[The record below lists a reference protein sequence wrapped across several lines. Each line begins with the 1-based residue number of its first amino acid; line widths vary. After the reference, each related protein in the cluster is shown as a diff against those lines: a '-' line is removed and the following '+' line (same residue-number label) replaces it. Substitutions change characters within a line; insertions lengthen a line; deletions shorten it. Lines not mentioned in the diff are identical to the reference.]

1 MTRTT
6 LVVVA
11 ALLLTACGGT
21 NPGWGT
27 NTLYV
32 SARLSSDGST
42 DGTSARVEVRL
53 GSATGAVVPDATVT
67 LKGNKLADRTL
78 SFRDNVGNGGAYVT
92 DSFAWDSNF
101 AIDVKHGDDNLVGSL
116 DPPGAS
122 ILTAPIAG
130 TTFRRADG
138 VAMKIEWK
146 DDLGRRADS
155 TKLSL
160 EKAKIDQSW
169 ANGAEPFH
177 VELEPSQLV
186 ANDKE
191 RISLDRTTEV
201 NLAGGAAGSV
211 MRATTSHRI
220 EITVE

>member
-1 MTRTT
+1 M
-6 LVVVA
+6 LVVG
-11 ALLLTACGGT
+11 ALVLAACGGT
-21 NPGWGT
+21 NPGWGSQ
-27 NTLYV
+27 TLYV

-42 DGTSARVEVRL
+42 DGTSARVEVRQ
-53 GSATGAVVPDATVT
+53 GSSTGAVVPDATVT
-67 LKGNKLADRTL
+67 LKGNKLEARTL

-92 DSFAWDSNF
+92 DNFAWDSNF
-101 AIDVKHGDDNLVGSL
+101 ALEVKHGDDNLVAAI

-122 ILTAPIAG
+122 IITAPIAG

-138 VAMKIEWK
+138 AALKIEWK

-155 TKLSL
+155 TRLSL
-160 EKAKIDQSW
+160 ERAKIDQSW

-177 VELEPSQLV
+177 IELEPAQLV

-191 RISLDRTTEV
+191 RISLDRTSEV
-201 NLAGGAAGSV
+201 NLAGGTAGSV

-220 EITVE
+220 EVTVE

>member
-6 LVVVA
+6 LVVVG
-11 ALLLTACGGT
+11 ALALTACGGT
-21 NPGWGT
+21 NPGWGSQ
-27 NTLYV
+27 TLFV

-53 GSATGAVVPDATVT
+53 GSSTGAVVPDATVT
-67 LKGNKLADRTL
+67 LKGNKLADRALT
-78 SFRDNVGNGGAYVT
+78 FRDNVGNGGAYVA
-92 DSFAWDSNF
+92 DNFAWDSNF

-122 ILTAPIAG
+122 IITAPIAG
-130 TTFRRADG
+130 TTF
-138 VAMKIEWK
+138 
-146 DDLGRRADS
+146 RRADS

-191 RISLDRTTEV
+191 RISLDRTSEV
-201 NLAGGAAGSV
+201 NLAGGTAGSV

-220 EITVE
+220 EVTVE